1 MGVNGVAGK
10 GRAGGERRF
19 SDQTVFVGDLAIDE
33 TVVTSTAAEL
43 NILDGVTSTA
53 AELNILDG
61 VTATASELNNAAD
74 VSARTQELT
83 STGSVTAGVQS
94 VELNSIN
101 SIVAT
106 AASADNHQ
114 GLFVIKAT
122 GHSDDHTFVFTSGT
136 IDGTNSV
143 ALFEADNDALVLYI
157 DSNGD
162 GTIVE
167 NVGSVSLG

>member
-1 MGVNGVAGK
+1 MGQNGAAGK

-19 SDQTVFVGDLAIDE
+19 SDQKVFVGDLAIDE
-33 TVVTSTAAEL
+33 V
-43 NILDGVTSTA
+43 DVTSTA

-74 VSARTQELT
+74 VSARTQEIT
-83 STGSVTAGVQS
+83 STGAVTAGVQS

-101 SIVAT
+101 SITAT

-114 GLFVIKAT
+114 GVFVIKAT